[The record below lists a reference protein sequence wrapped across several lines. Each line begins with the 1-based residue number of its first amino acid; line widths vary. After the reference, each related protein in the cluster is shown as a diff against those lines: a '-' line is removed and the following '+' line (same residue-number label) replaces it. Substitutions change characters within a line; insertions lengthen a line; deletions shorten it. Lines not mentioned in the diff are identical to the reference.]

1 MLDHLIE
8 IILSISQNPYLISLF
23 AGLLFGETVILAISI
38 LAAGGLFPIWIVLV
52 FSYLGELISDFFYFW
67 IGRSAIIH
75 RLNKIEKFSKEF
87 HKTNNVIDKMS
98 HKNIFVTLFYS
109 KFVYGVRT
117 LTTIFLGYKKI
128 KWKNFI
134 IAEIIVMFFA
144 VSLVVI
150 VGVLIGNGYK
160 IALGIFKSFKI
171 ALTLVFVSLFIFYL
185 VQKNLVKYISKKQE
199 ILKK

>member
-1 MLDHLIE
+1 
-8 IILSISQNPYLISLF
+8 
-23 AGLLFGETVILAISI
+23 
-38 LAAGGLFPIWIVLV
+38 
-52 FSYLGELISDFFYFW
+52 
-67 IGRSAIIH
+67 
-75 RLNKIEKFSKEF
+75 
-87 HKTNNVIDKMS
+87 MS